1 MLEISKLYAPKF
13 AVEHVDGLTGNYGEF
28 KNCLQGLIENAEGSV
43 TYDIPSKDLVGDGLS
58 NQLWVGHR
66 WRGIKESL

>member
-13 AVEHVDGLTGNYGEF
+13 AVEEF
-28 KNCLQGLIENAEGSV
+28 KNCLQGLIENAEGPV

-66 WRGIKESL
+66 WEGSRRASSSLEL